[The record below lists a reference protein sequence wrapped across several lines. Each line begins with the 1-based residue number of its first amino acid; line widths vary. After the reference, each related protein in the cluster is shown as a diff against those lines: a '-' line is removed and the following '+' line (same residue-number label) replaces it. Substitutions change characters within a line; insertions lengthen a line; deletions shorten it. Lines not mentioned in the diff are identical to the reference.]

1 MPYYR
6 FQNEDIFHN
15 VIKAYPKVRFDIY
28 GGVVYYNGAYKQSG
42 SFTGSVPC
50 VPSGHINLYEMNVD
64 RERPMTAAERAGTE
78 ETSPVPQVHQI
89 DAFISKDGTLDTFKT
104 IATSDFNESEYG
116 AEFRK
121 SYALSASISREYYG
135 LDTNIHLVAGETS
148 KNRFVPRFRTLPA
161 SKYKKIDSDLEPNGI
176 NASSSFV
183 DGLKNVF
190 DYYTNLSAH
199 YAYSASHPAWDF
211 GTYDKGHQ
219 EINMIYL
226 PSIFYGTS
234 IKKGSVSLKWY
245 VSGSLMAECR
255 DREENGELIQVTGSG
270 RPAKDGETAI
280 SPTAAD
286 SGTSYAKTVLDGTTG
301 SVAGVVLYN
310 EGIIALTGSWGLVGS
325 NSYKDRFRIKDGSVI
340 TTKESPKWTY
350 FGLGANDNSGSVVS
364 TTSHNISSSFTI
376 EFQGTSHIPVTT
388 MFAHA
393 PKGYLNFSNNPTFV
407 SGTLTANS
415 TGAKMLTGS
424 DPSVISGEAFYKED
438 NKAKVKNVVSS
449 SFANHTASY
458 KSSVFISKVG
468 IFDDNMNLI
477 GIATLA
483 NPVKKTEEREFTFKL
498 KLDY

>member
-28 GGVVYYNGAYKQSG
+28 GGSVYYNGAYKQSG
-42 SFTGSVPC
+42 SFTGSVPN
-50 VPSGHINLYEMNVD
+50 VPPGHVNLYEMNVD
-64 RERPMTAAERAGTE
+64 RSDEYNSATAPEL
-78 ETSPVPQVHQI
+78 I

-104 IATSDFNESEYG
+104 ISTDNFKESEYG
-116 AEFRK
+116 TEFRK
-121 SYALSASISREYYG
+121 PYALSASISREYYE
-135 LDTNIHLVAGETS
+135 LEFVADDKWNSS
-148 KNRFVPRFRTLPA
+148 KNRFKNRTKTVSA
-161 SKYKKIDSDLEPNGI
+161 TEYTKIDSVLEPGGVTV
-176 NASSSFV
+176 SSSFV
-183 DGLKNVF
+183 DALKSTF
-190 DYYTNLSAH
+190 DYYTNLSPH

-211 GTYDKGHQ
+211 GIYDKGHQ
-219 EINMIYL
+219 ELNMIYI
-226 PSIFYGTS
+226 PSIFYGSS

-270 RPAKDGETAI
+270 RPAKGGETAI
-280 SPTAAD
+280 SPTAQAD
-286 SGTSYAKTVLDGTTG
+286 TTYAKTVLDGATG

-310 EGIIALTGSWGLVGS
+310 EGIIALTGSWGLVG
-325 NSYKDRFRIKDGSVI
+325 NDNYTDKFRYDTVDGVLG
-340 TTKESPKWTY
+340 KESPKWTY

-407 SGTLTANS
+407 SGTLTPNDDDE
-415 TGAKMLTGS
+415 KIFTGS
-424 DPSVISGEAFYKED
+424 NISVTSDEAFYKED
-438 NKAKVKNVVSS
+438 EKAKIKNVVSS
-449 SFANHTASY
+449 SFSNHTASY
-458 KSSVFISKVG
+458 KSTVYISKVG